1 MALHDPV
8 QAARRERGLMRAI
21 ISDVHSNIEA
31 LQAVLADIAEQ
42 GCREILCLGDIVG
55 YGPDPEECID
65 LIEKMCRFCLSG
77 NHDYAV
83 LTRAERFNPLAEEAV
98 DYTRDV
104 LKPTALSVGR
114 KKARWRFLETLPT
127 RTAEDAILYVHGSP
141 RDDRNEYILES
152 DIAFGNADKIRQIFE
167 MSPRLLFVGHT
178 HYPGIIDPE
187 FTFRHPEDGSA
198 VFDLAPDRQAIINV
212 GSVGQPRDG
221 DNRACYVLVD
231 GNRVTYRR
239 VLYSYHTTMS
249 KMERVGPISKEAAD
263 RLEYGR

>member
-1 MALHDPV
+1 
-8 QAARRERGLMRAI
+8 MRAI

-42 GCREILCLGDIVG
+42 GGEEILCLGDIVG
-55 YGPDPEECID
+55 YGPDPEACID

-83 LTRAERFNPLAEEAV
+83 LTHAERFNPLAEEAV
-98 DYTRDV
+98 DYTRNV
-104 LKPTALSVGR
+104 LKPTALSVGH
-114 KKARWRFLETLPT
+114 KKARWRFLESLPT
-127 RTAEDAILYVHGSP
+127 RMTEGDILYVHGSP

-152 DIAFGNADKIRQIFE
+152 DIAFGMADKLREIFG
-167 MSPRLLFVGHT
+167 MTPRLLFVGHS
-178 HYPGIIDPE
+178 HYPGVIDPQL
-187 FTFRHPEDGSA
+187 TFRHPEEDSL
-198 VFDLAPDRQAIINV
+198 VFDLPPEQKAIINV

-221 DNRACYVLVD
+221 DNRACYVLVN
-231 GNRVTYRR
+231 GNRIIYRR
-239 VLYSYHTTMS
+239 VEYPFRTTMS